1 MFGKRL
7 QIFFLSIV
15 ALVLVLAACSSDDDG
30 GTSNSSGSSSGGSGG
45 DQTLNLSTTADFTSL
60 DIHHA
65 SDAPSFDALYQIQS
79 GLMTFDKEGE
89 FIPDLATD
97 EPEVNDDLTVYT
109 FTLRDDAKW
118 ANDEPITAD
127 DFVYSWKRAV
137 NPDTAS
143 EYAFIYES
151 AFILNAGEIMN
162 PDSDLYGKVDEL
174 GIKAIDEKTVE
185 VTLEKPTPYFVSLMT
200 FPPFYP
206 LNEAFVEEA
215 GDDYATDVDHLLASG
230 PFTLTDWKIG
240 DGWTFEKNENYWDAD
255 DVQLEQV
262 NYKLVQDA
270 ATRVNLYKTGE
281 LDLAEVNAQFI
292 TQFEDSDELVTGEL
306 MSDMRFM
313 RLNNEHKAL
322 ANQNIR
328 SAIYNAFDRGKMI
341 DSLLKN
347 GAQPAYYVVPSDWAF
362 DEDGNDF
369 RDKYPEINKK
379 SVEEAQKLWEKGLEE
394 IGEKE
399 VTIDIMFGESDTN
412 EKIVTYLQ
420 SQLEENLP
428 GLTINLDKQP
438 YGQHL
443 KLEGEQK
450 YDISYWGWLPD
461 FLDPITY
468 LDIWLTDGPFNRT
481 SFSSEEFDNYIKEAN
496 ELGED
501 PAKRWET
508 LQEAEKYLF
517 EDASVVPVF
526 QNARSYVVKPNVKDL
541 IPRNYGPTYDYR
553 YAYIED

>member
-1 MFGKRL
+1 MFSKRFKFL
-7 QIFFLSIV
+7 IFAIIMLTFI
-15 ALVLVLAACSSDDDG
+15 LAACGNDEDADNKG
-30 GTSNSSGSSSGGSGG
+30 DAGTSSGGKA

-65 SDAPSFDALYQIQS
+65 SDAPSFDALYQIHA
-79 GLMTFDKEGE
+79 GLMTFDKEGN
-89 FIPDLATD
+89 FIPDLAVE
-97 EPEVNDDLTVYT
+97 EPEANDDLTVYR
-109 FTLRDDAKW
+109 FTLRDGIEWD
-118 ANDEPITAD
+118 NGDPITAE

-151 AFILNAGEIMN
+151 AFIKNAGDIMN

-174 GIKAIDEKTVE
+174 GIQAIDEKTVE
-185 VTLEKPTPYFVSLMT
+185 ITLEKPTPYFVSLMT

-206 LNEAFVEEA
+206 LNEKFVEEA
-215 GDDYATDVDHLLASG
+215 GDDYATDVEHLLASG
-230 PFTLTDWKIG
+230 PFKLSDWKIG
-240 DGWTFEKNENYWDAD
+240 DGWTFEKNESYWDAE
-255 DVQLEQV
+255 DVQLAEV

-313 RLNNEHKAL
+313 RMNNEHKAL

-328 SAIYNAFDRGKMI
+328 NAIYNAFDRGQMI

-347 GAQPAYYVVPSDWAF
+347 GAQAAYYVVPNDWAF

-379 SVEEAQKLWEKGLEE
+379 SVEEAQELWEKGLEE
-394 IGEKE
+394 IGETE
-399 VTIDIMFGESDTN
+399 VSIDIMFGESDTN

-468 LDIWLTDGPFNRT
+468 LDIWVTDGPFNRT
-481 SFSSEEFDNYIKEAN
+481 SFSSKDFDNYIDEAN

-501 PAKRWET
+501 PEKRWEK

-526 QNARSYVVKPNVKDL
+526 QNARSYVVKPHVKDL

-553 YAYIED
+553 YAYVE